1 MKKKKKNKKMTNKE
15 DVFEKKS
22 CVFILC
28 HVNLSKTLSVIGL
41 CECYVIKN
49 IKIIC
54 QIPH

>member
-1 MKKKKKNKKMTNKE
+1 MKKKKMTNKE

-41 CECYVIKN
+41 WECYVIKN
-49 IKIIC
+49 IKRIC
-54 QIPH
+54 QIHQ